1 METVLKAYLPR
12 IETMYEVVDGAYAF
26 NERGKLK
33 WLQKLCLKILDKLG
47 CQYYNQAVEVK
58 AILVDFDKVI
68 DLIQAQ
74 RDAIEMTYG
83 RRCKYAILGQNAMRR
98 LNIECGD
105 RFTFVLPAGPNRRFR
120 EFAGMRVILCP
131 WFDGVLCLD
140 EIEGGSY

>member
-1 METVLKAYLPR
+1 METVLKAYLPKVQ
-12 IETMYEVVDGAYAF
+12 TMYEVADGAYAF
-26 NERGKLK
+26 NEKGKLK

-58 AILVDFDKVI
+58 AVTINFDKVI

-74 RDAIEMTYG
+74 RNAIELAYG
-83 RRCKYAILGQNAMRR
+83 RRCKYVILGQNAMRR
-98 LNIECGD
+98 LIIECSD
-105 RFTFVLPAGPNRRFR
+105 RFGFSIPVGSRFR

-140 EIEGGSY
+140 EIEGR